1 MFNLYKRL
9 LAYAEER
16 KPYAYASMVLSAVSV
31 LVYMSAYYVLWQ
43 SITAI
48 LLEADFAAGIRYALL
63 VVVLLVLRGLIV
75 IVACMLSHYLGFGL
89 ETNLRREGLCR
100 VLDAS
105 FAFFDR
111 HSSGGIRKIIDDNA
125 GNTHKTVAHL
135 IPDNI
140 AAALTPPCMLIL
152 VFWLDYRLG
161 LLLVLMCVL
170 GFFLYKQMYNAPDL
184 MEKFTASLEKMS
196 AATVEYI
203 RGMQVIKL
211 FGISVNYYKS
221 LIESIEAYHRDV
233 YAYSQ
238 ACRRPYVLFQVLFN
252 SFYIFAIPIS
262 LALLLHGEAPLLILA
277 KLVFFTLFSGV
288 VLNSF
293 MAVMFTGTDNYNA
306 KLALD
311 RLEELMEQMN
321 RAKLRYGS
329 VSEMTAYDIAFAD
342 VSFKY
347 EEQYVLENFDLRLEA
362 KKTYALVG
370 PSGSGKSTI
379 AKLISGFYPVEHG
392 KVLIGGRSLGEYTEE
407 CLQRN
412 IAFVFQQAKLFKT
425 SIYENVKIARPE
437 ASEEQIMEALA
448 LANCESILA
457 KFPEREHTVIGSKGV
472 YLSGGEVQ
480 RVAIARAILKNAPI
494 VILDEALAATDP
506 ENEFEIQQGLA
517 NLIKG
522 KTVIMIAHRLSAITE
537 VDEILFIEH
546 GRVTERGDHASLMAR
561 NGRYKA
567 LQDMYRQSNDWRVA

>member
-9 LAYAEER
+9 LRYVEER
-16 KPYAYASMVLSAVSV
+16 KPYAYASMALSAAGV
-31 LVYMSAYYVLWQ
+31 LVYMSAYWFLWKT
-43 SITAI
+43 IAAI
-48 LLEADFAAGIRYALL
+48 LLDSDFVLGIRYAMT
-63 VVVLLVLRGLIV
+63 VVALFVLRGV
-75 IVACMLSHYLGFGL
+75 IYISAGMLSHYLGFGL
-89 ETNLRREGLCR
+89 ETNLRKAGLYH
-100 VLDAS
+100 VLEAS

-125 GNTHKTVAHL
+125 GNTHKTIAHL

-140 AAALTPPCMLIL
+140 AAVLTPICMFIL
-152 VFWLDYRLG
+152 VFQLDVRLG
-161 LLLVLMCVL
+161 LLLVFMCAI
-170 GFFLYKQMYNAPDL
+170 GFFLYKQMYNAPEL
-184 MEKFTASLEKMS
+184 MERFTASLENMS

-211 FGISVNYYKS
+211 FGISVRYYKS

-238 ACRRPYVLFQVLFN
+238 ACRRPYVAFQVLFN
-252 SFYIFAIPIS
+252 SLYIFAIPIS
-262 LALLLHGEAPLLILA
+262 LILILNGEPPLLILA

-288 VLNSF
+288 VLSSF
-293 MAVMFTGTDNYNA
+293 MAVIFTGTDNYNA
-306 KLALD
+306 KLAID
-311 RLEELMEQMN
+311 RLEELMEQMEQ
-321 RAKLRYGS
+321 AKPRYGS
-329 VSEMTAYDIAFAD
+329 VNEMASYDIEFAD

-347 EEQYVLENFDLRLEA
+347 EDQYVLKNFHLRLEA
-362 KKTYALVG
+362 NKTYALVG

-392 KVLIGGRSLGEYTEE
+392 EVCIGGHSLSDYTEE
-407 CLQRN
+407 ALQHN
-412 IAFVFQQAKLFKT
+412 IAFVFQQSKLFKT
-425 SIYENVKIARPE
+425 SIYENVRMACPE
-437 ASEEQIMEALA
+437 ASKEQVMEALR
-448 LANCESILA
+448 LANCQSILD
-457 KFPEREHTVIGSKGV
+457 KFPEREHTMIGSKGV

-480 RVAIARAILKNAPI
+480 RVAIARAILKNAHI
-494 VILDEALAATDP
+494 VILDEALAASDP
-506 ENEFEIQQGLA
+506 ENEFEIQKALA
-517 NLIKG
+517 HLIKG

-546 GRVTERGDHASLMAR
+546 GQVAERGDHLSLMAQ